1 MEDNFEMISSEQSDV
16 VIDFDGFILKASQ
29 LDLAL
34 SKVILDKGKLD
45 HLNHELKSI
54 NSRVLPSVKNP
65 DDWINDGVDCQI
77 LKPSKNWQKGK
88 LRMKVSLE
96 FCPDEPKSPL
106 DEFRGR

>member
-1 MEDNFEMISSEQSDV
+1 
-16 VIDFDGFILKASQ
+16 VIDFDGYILKASQ